1 MAAVNQKLLEKSIT
15 DALSLQR
22 LTANERKKITE
33 LLVKLASTLRGKFAE
48 LPELSSMSE
57 TKRRKLIDK
66 YAKDCDKEIS
76 AQFASFGKTYTKTL
90 AGIAVFEA
98 ARAAKNIN
106 TTLEVSL
113 LPEKVLTAE
122 QAQTLISESWV
133 SGKTVSEMLSN
144 SEESFRSA
152 FKEQIRQGYAAGET
166 NDQIIRRIKGYTDK
180 SGLKHNGIAEMSRKS
195 AETMVRT
202 AVMGVAN
209 DARWKLYES
218 NSDILQGVMWVATL
232 DERTCPE
239 CRARDGK
246 MWDMNRQPVG
256 GHEFPFEYPP
266 SHRNCV
272 TGDTLVSSCGRISA
286 VSKRWIEGEVVLIKT
301 ASGNNLTC
309 TPNHPILTLNGWVAA
324 CEVDKVGNVI
334 SNSIS
339 KRRRFANR
347 NVKNMPA
354 VIEEVVS
361 AFLRSGS
368 VFTIPVPLTSEDFH
382 GDGRN
387 GDVAIIGS
395 DLFLRTTGKPAFG
408 KHLNQ
413 SKFSLGLSRFVMFA
427 GASSFGKFFRASYS
441 TACRNMRFF
450 KKCVF
455 SLWRGVIH
463 ACLLLFRSVTN
474 MYANFFKSFTNCGAA
489 TSKLLRNSTKAN
501 SVGIHLNSAV
511 NIKSLEIN
519 TIDNVHS
526 VIMQNGRDG
535 LVINTKFSSNFANGV
550 PILIG
555 DDDLG
560 FVKLFTT
567 ANSKTILAGIFENIS
582 HSAEAGRE
590 LTAQFADGS
599 SLDVFVDEVVSVER
613 RKFCGHV
620 YNLQTGS
627 GIYVANNIITH
638 NCRCTLSPVLKR
650 YGDIKGRKD
659 LAKASPSTRAS
670 MDGQVPNSMTFED
683 WFAQQSDTRQ
693 REILGAG
700 RYELYKSGKISFGD
714 LVDQNGR
721 GLTLEEIKSQL

>member
-1 MAAVNQKLLEKSIT
+1 MATANEKLLEKSIT
-15 DALSLQR
+15 DALNLQR

-256 GHEFPFEYPP
+256 DNTFPFELPP
-266 SHRNCV
+266 HHR
-272 TGDTLVSSCGRISA
+272 
-286 VSKRWIEGEVVLIKT
+286 
-301 ASGNNLTC
+301 
-309 TPNHPILTLNGWVAA
+309 
-324 CEVDKVGNVI
+324 
-334 SNSIS
+334 
-339 KRRRFANR
+339 
-347 NVKNMPA
+347 
-354 VIEEVVS
+354 
-361 AFLRSGS
+361 
-368 VFTIPVPLTSEDFH
+368 
-382 GDGRN
+382 
-387 GDVAIIGS
+387 
-395 DLFLRTTGKPAFG
+395 
-408 KHLNQ
+408 Q
-413 SKFSLGLSRFVMFA
+413 
-427 GASSFGKFFRASYS
+427 
-441 TACRNMRFF
+441 
-450 KKCVF
+450 
-455 SLWRGVIH
+455 
-463 ACLLLFRSVTN
+463 
-474 MYANFFKSFTNCGAA
+474 
-489 TSKLLRNSTKAN
+489 
-501 SVGIHLNSAV
+501 
-511 NIKSLEIN
+511 
-519 TIDNVHS
+519 
-526 VIMQNGRDG
+526 
-535 LVINTKFSSNFANGV
+535 
-550 PILIG
+550 
-555 DDDLG
+555 
-560 FVKLFTT
+560 
-567 ANSKTILAGIFENIS
+567 
-582 HSAEAGRE
+582 
-590 LTAQFADGS
+590 
-599 SLDVFVDEVVSVER
+599 
-613 RKFCGHV
+613 
-620 YNLQTGS
+620 
-627 GIYVANNIITH
+627 
-638 NCRCTLSPVLKR
+638 CRCTLTCCLKR

-721 GLTLEEIKSQL
+721 GLTLEEIKERM